1 MARPAYRNDQVTAK
15 EQLKKSFWKL
25 LSETDYSRI
34 TVKKL
39 TSEAGL
45 NPNTFYYHYD
55 TMDSLALDALNDE
68 KLSEIPSAIR
78 SNILQNSRISFDNA
92 LEYIAIDDRWDKIR
106 LFINSDSATLHRH
119 FYNTMEKFWLSLIGV
134 EKDDLSQSDYLD
146 LTFILH
152 GAISIINMQTSEYN
166 LDFLKGLPNR
176 PLGQGI
182 MQTLENLITKYQ
194 RPDRNL

>member
-1 MARPAYRNDQVTAK
+1 MARPAYREDQMTAK
-15 EQLKKSFWKL
+15 QQLKESFWKL
-25 LSETDYSRI
+25 LSNTDYSHI

-78 SNILQNSRISFDNA
+78 TNILQNSRVSFDRA
-92 LEYIAIDDRWDKIR
+92 LEYIALDDRWEKIR
-106 LFINSDSATLHRH
+106 LFINSDSTTLHKH
-119 FYNTMEKFWLSLIGV
+119 FYDTMETFWLSLIGV
-134 EKDDLSQSDYLD
+134 EKDNLSQSDYLD

-152 GAISIINMQTSEYN
+152 GAISIINLQTRQYN
-166 LDFLKGLPNR
+166 FDFLKSLPER

-182 MQTLENLITKYQ
+182 MQTLEHLMLKYQ
-194 RPDRNL
+194 SPN